1 MADASPAAEPP
12 DISTVP
18 CDLAMP
24 VMVDDE
30 PAPGRRV
37 RAVVPE
43 YAGTEV
49 HHSLYL
55 PADWERG
62 RAYPIIAE
70 YPGNGPCRNPHGDTC
85 TGKVEDCSL
94 GYGLSGGSGF
104 IWVCLPFMS
113 ADGGRN
119 QLQWWGDVDA
129 TVGYCRNVV
138 ASICEEHGGDASK
151 VFLAGF
157 SRGSIA
163 CNFIG
168 LHDDKI
174 ASLWRGFICH
184 SHYDGVMEWPYPGSD
199 RPAAAERL
207 ARLGDRPQFISHEVS
222 VEETRR
228 YLNET
233 GAKGEFTFQAIPY
246 RNHTDSW
253 ILRDI
258 PERAAAREWL
268 ADVLA

>member
-1 MADASPAAEPP
+1 
-12 DISTVP
+12 
-18 CDLAMP
+18 
-24 VMVDDE
+24 MVNDG

-37 RAVVPE
+37 RALADE

-62 RAYPIIAE
+62 GAYPVIAE
-70 YPGNGPCRNPHGDTC
+70 YPGNGPYRNGTGDAC

-94 GYGLSGGSGF
+94 GYGLSGGRGF
-104 IWVCLPFMS
+104 IWLCLPFVS

-119 QLQWWGDVDA
+119 QLQWWGDVEA
-129 TVGYCRNVV
+129 TVRYCKEVLPRV
-138 ASICEEHGGDASK
+138 CTRYGGDPSK

-184 SHYDGVMEWPYPGSD
+184 SHYDGVRKWPYPGSD
-199 RPAAAERL
+199 RPAAAGRL
-207 ARLGDRPQFISHEVS
+207 ARLGDRPQFISQEVS

-228 YLNET
+228 YLSEA
-233 GAKGEFTFQAIPY
+233 GATGEFTFQAIPY

-253 ILRDI
+253 VLRDI
-258 PERAAAREWL
+258 PERAAARVWL
-268 ADVLA
+268 NETLV

>member
-1 MADASPAAEPP
+1 MADSAPTAEPP
-12 DISTVP
+12 DITTVP
-18 CDLAMP
+18 CDLNTP
-24 VMVDDE
+24 VTVDDD

-37 RAVVPE
+37 GIVAPE
-43 YAGTEV
+43 YSGTEV

-62 RAYPIIAE
+62 GAYPIIAE
-70 YPGNGPCRNPHGDTC
+70 YPGNGPHGNARGDTC
-85 TGKVEDCSL
+85 TGKVEDCNL

-104 IWVCLPFMS
+104 IWVCLPFVS
-113 ADGGRN
+113 ADGRRN
-119 QLQWWGDVDA
+119 QLQWWGDVEA
-129 TVGYCRNVV
+129 TVGYCRSVV
-138 ASICEEHGGDASK
+138 TGLFENYGGDPAR
-151 VFLAGF
+151 VFMAGF

-168 LHDDKI
+168 LHDDEI

-184 SHYDGVMEWPYPGSD
+184 SHYDGVRKWPYPGSD

-207 ARLGDRPQFISHEVS
+207 ARLGDRPQFISQEVS

-228 YLNET
+228 YLDQT

-253 ILRDI
+253 VLRDI
-258 PERAAAREWL
+258 LERAAAREWL
-268 ADVLA
+268 AQMLV